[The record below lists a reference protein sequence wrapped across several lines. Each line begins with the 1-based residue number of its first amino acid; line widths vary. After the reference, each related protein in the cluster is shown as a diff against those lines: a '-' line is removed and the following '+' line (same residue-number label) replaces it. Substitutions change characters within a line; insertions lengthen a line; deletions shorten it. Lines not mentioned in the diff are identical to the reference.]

1 MKSKIL
7 ILLFVVSIVAGM
19 IVPTTAIAGGNPNLD
34 DGIPD
39 LDGDGNTGRGGNT
52 GSTGSSGVAELS
64 AVSVTGAD
72 KGQGG
77 APGVSG
83 GEGGMGSIDHDGDG
97 GTD

>member
-1 MKSKIL
+1 MKSIMNKIL
-7 ILLFVVSIVAGM
+7 ILLLVVSLVAGM
-19 IVPTTAIAGGNPNLD
+19 ILPATADDRYDWGDDTGKAVENFGFGN
-34 DGIPD
+34 
-39 LDGDGNTGRGGNT
+39 GNAPPAK
-52 GSTGSSGVAELS
+52 VS

-83 GEGGMGSIDHDGDG
+83 GEDGMGSIDHDGDG